1 MSRGPFEFPTP
12 HQQSVPPGYVPRSP
26 QMGYPQGNP
35 YCESPRLSQ
44 NMLGGPPSACSSP
57 RMFSTH
63 RSETRVVSFKKGRAL
78 GIRVIGGNQVGIFVS
93 AVQDDSPAAM
103 HGIRVGDKLLAVN
116 SYSME
121 RVTREQAVEY
131 LLTVGDE
138 VQLKVESAFD
148 EFLSVRNNQL
158 GDNFYIR

>member
-1 MSRGPFEFPTP
+1 
-12 HQQSVPPGYVPRSP
+12 
-26 QMGYPQGNP
+26 
-35 YCESPRLSQ
+35 
-44 NMLGGPPSACSSP
+44 
-57 RMFSTH
+57 MFSTH